1 MPVVVPYNCR
11 TIQSCVRGGRRI
23 VEDMCQWCDC
33 NFGRQTFAANGSS
46 SEAVAMLHRAPPQWR
61 GVSSLYSAMSTCW
74 LTAEGRTNRRCPGDA
89 VVCEQNT
96 KSPACTTPRSAF
108 WKYVPLHSHTLSCK
122 GTRCKFGTV
131 FNENHHRRSRIQPQT
146 NPKATNLIFHIP
158 WPVRASSRSV
168 RVPRCQ

>member
-1 MPVVVPYNCR
+1 MPVVVPYYCR

-96 KSPACTTPRSAF
+96 KSPACTTHPGPRSGSTS
-108 WKYVPLHSHTLSCK
+108 HSTHTLSHAK
-122 GTRCKFGTV
+122 ARDVSLVLSSMKTIT
-131 FNENHHRRSRIQPQT
+131 EDQEY
-146 NPKATNLIFHIP
+146 NPKQTP
-158 WPVRASSRSV
+158 K
-168 RVPRCQ
+168 PRT